1 MGKVF
6 LGGTCNN
13 STWRER
19 LIDMLDP
26 AVQYFNPVVEDWTE
40 ECRLNE
46 IKERELARVLVY
58 VITPCMTGVYSIAE
72 VVNDSI
78 KRPEKTILCVLET
91 DVNKDGDIK
100 TFDDGALRSL
110 HAVKEMVKSD
120 GAKVFNS
127 LEGIA
132 MYLNQL
138 YK

>member
-1 MGKVF
+1 
-6 LGGTCNN
+6 
-13 STWRER
+13 
-19 LIDMLDP
+19 MLDP

-46 IKERELARVLVY
+46 IKERESARILVY
-58 VITPCMTGVYSIAE
+58 VITPYMTGVYSIAE

-91 DVNKDGDIK
+91 DVNKDGYIK

-110 HAVKEMVKSD
+110 NAVKEMVKND

-127 LEGIA
+127 LVGIA
-132 MYLNQL
+132 MHLNTL

>member
-1 MGKVF
+1 LLAPTTVYRTYDTDLYGGSSDDLYVTWIDKDGKSQAH
-6 LGGTCNN
+6 T
-13 STWRER
+13 
-19 LIDMLDP
+19 
-26 AVQYFNPVVEDWTE
+26 QYGSG
-40 ECRLNE
+40 
-46 IKERELARVLVY
+46 
-58 VITPCMTGVYSIAE
+58 TGVWMSFSTCAEEGTFYSTG
-72 VVNDSI
+72 SI
-78 KRPEKTILCVLET
+78 IE
-91 DVNKDGDIK
+91 GDIK

>member
-1 MGKVF
+1 MSKVF

-19 LIDMLDP
+19 LIDMFDP

-46 IKERELARVLVY
+46 IKERESTKVLLY

-72 VVNDSI
+72 VVNDSV

-91 DVNKDGDIK
+91 DVNKDGDIR

-110 HAVKEMVKSD
+110 HAVKEMVKND

-132 MYLNQL
+132 MHLNTL